1 MILDDKLRGSLEVER
16 TMDATLAERIGRREQ
31 IEALKQLKYR
41 YCAAVD
47 ANYDA
52 AAIASMFAEDGV
64 WDRGDLGYI
73 SGRDAIYQ
81 GFLEPNATVKWMT
94 DGVTNP
100 IIEITG
106 DRARCQWYM
115 WLPKIT
121 NDGTSRSF
129 QGGTHVDQCRRLDGQ
144 WLFEHMQV
152 KLRKLP

>member
-1 MILDDKLRGSLEVER
+1 MICDDKLRDSLELER
-16 TMDATLAERIGRREQ
+16 TMDTTLAERIDRLEQ

-52 AAIASMFAEDGV
+52 AAIASMFTEDGV
-64 WDRGDLGYI
+64 WDGEALGYF
-73 SGRDAIYQ
+73 SGRDAIHKC
-81 GFLEPNATVKWMT
+81 FMEPNSSVLWMSHTV
-94 DGVTNP
+94 VNP
-100 IIEITG
+100 IIDITG

-129 QGGTHVDQCRRLDGQ
+129 QGGTHVDQCRRVEGQ
-144 WLFEHMQV
+144 WL
-152 KLRKLP
+152 

>member
-1 MILDDKLRGSLEVER
+1 
-16 TMDATLAERIGRREQ
+16 MDPTLAERVDRLEQ

-52 AAIASMFAEDGV
+52 AAIAAMFTEDGV
-64 WDRGDLGYI
+64 WDGGDLGCF

-81 GFLEPNATVKWMT
+81 SFLEPNASVQWMT
-94 DGVTNP
+94 HGVMNP

-121 NDGTSRSF
+121 SDGTSRSF
-129 QGGTHVDQCRRLDGQ
+129 QGGTHVDRCRRVDDQ
-144 WLFEHMQV
+144 WFFEHMQV
-152 KLRKLP
+152 RLRRLP

>member
-1 MILDDKLRGSLEVER
+1 ML
-16 TMDATLAERIGRREQ
+16 TTLAERLDRLEQ

-52 AAIASMFAEDGV
+52 DAIAAMFTEDGV
-64 WDRGDLGYI
+64 WDGGDLGCF
-73 SGRDAIYQ
+73 SSREAIRE
-81 GFLEPNATVKWMT
+81 GFQEPNMSVLWMT
-94 DGVTNP
+94 HSVMNP
-100 IIEITG
+100 IIELSG

-121 NDGTSRSF
+121 DDGPSRSF
-129 QGGTHVDQCRRLDGQ
+129 QGGTHIDRCRRIDGQ

-152 KLRKLP
+152 RLRRLP